1 MTGKNFGTRRR
12 LLMGIGGTVGLAT
25 IGGGAAICLASDR
38 LIRTFTGHSD
48 FVFSVAF
55 SRDGRAALSGSIDK
69 TLMLWDLATG
79 GVIRTFTEH
88 TDKVSSVAFLLA
100 WRLERLERIPPHALS
115 ASYDNTLKLWD
126 WETGEALRTFTGHS
140 GPVYSVAFAPE
151 GRFALSSS
159 EDRTLK
165 LWELATGKELR
176 TFTPAPG
183 APGLALAHTALSVAF
198 LPDGRTAL
206 SGGAE
211 GELKLWEVATGK
223 ELQSITVG
231 DSLYAVALSPD
242 GLMALSAIGDGMIT
256 SEISTGR
263 ELRTFPGHAGQ
274 VFAVAFSSDGR
285 TALSGSDDM
294 TVKVWE
300 VATGKELHTF
310 RGHSDRVT
318 SVAFSFDGRTA
329 LSGSFD
335 KTLKLWDLTGL

>member
-1 MTGKNFGTRRR
+1 LIEQGRFTMTAKIFINYRRGTRRR

-48 FVFSVAF
+48 FVFSVAL
-55 SRDGRAALSGSIDK
+55 SRDGRAALSGSMDK
-69 TLMLWDLATG
+69 TLVLWDLATG
-79 GVIRTFTEH
+79 RVIRTFTEH

-100 WRLERLERIPPHALS
+100 WPLEGLERIPPNALS
-115 ASYDNTLKLWD
+115 ASYDKTLKLWD
-126 WETGEALRTFTGHS
+126 WETGKVLRTFTGHS

-151 GRFALSSS
+151 GRSALSSS

-183 APGLALAHTALSVAF
+183 LALAHTARSVAF

-242 GLMALSAIGDGMIT
+242 GLMALSAIGDGMLT
-256 SEISTGR
+256 LSEISTGR
-263 ELRTFPGHAGQ
+263 ELRTLPGHADQ
-274 VFAVAFSSDGR
+274 VFAVAFSPDGR

-294 TVKVWE
+294 TVK
-300 VATGKELHTF
+300 
-310 RGHSDRVT
+310 
-318 SVAFSFDGRTA
+318 
-329 LSGSFD
+329 
-335 KTLKLWDLTGL
+335 LWDLTGL